1 MVIHDKWPVEHDAK
15 SLVFEEVAHYLH
27 NLLASRY
34 CSSASLQRVSGMF
47 RLVGVN
53 AAVALRYIQF
63 RWSAP
68 LLRRTLGQSAKQ
80 HIMADAL
87 RRAASGRY
95 ANEMAAAASA
105 VERLQPDEDADRT
118 TTDTCG
124 GKGAAMTDIERLWRL
139 FLEHST
145 LQNFDRIYPVV
156 SDQFG
161 PLNCDGVSVRGC
173 QPSKK

>member
-1 MVIHDKWPVEHDAK
+1 MTSGQWNTTPSRLCLKKLRTTFTTCSRHGIAPAP
-15 SLVFEEVAHYLH
+15 
-27 NLLASRY
+27 AS
-34 CSSASLQRVSGMF
+34 QRVSGMF

>member
-1 MVIHDKWPVEHDAK
+1 
-15 SLVFEEVAHYLH
+15 
-27 NLLASRY
+27 
-34 CSSASLQRVSGMF
+34 MF

-68 LLRRTLGQSAKQ
+68 LRARRTLGQSAKQ

-105 VERLQPDEDADRT
+105 VERLQPDE
-118 TTDTCG
+118 
-124 GKGAAMTDIERLWRL
+124 GAAMTDIERLWRL

-145 LQNFDRIYPVV
+145 LQHFDRIYPVV